1 MSDKIFAGEDMPQE
15 WIPHTYAIYI
25 YIYIYIYIREGDT
38 KDCNNYRGVSQI
50 LLEQY
55 WVQQY
60 KTKYSFTERE
70 IGYQ

>member
-1 MSDKIFAGEDMPQE
+1 MSDKIFAGEDMLQE
-15 WIPHTYAIYI
+15 WIPHTYA
-25 YIYIYIYIREGDT
+25 IYIREGDT
-38 KDCNNYRGVSQI
+38 KDCNNYRGVLQI

-70 IGYQ
+70 IGYQQNLEQLND